1 MAVEIKGLLA
11 PVVTPFDEEGEVD
24 EKVLRDLIQFM
35 VGKKVHALFPL
46 GSVGQG
52 PVMRTD
58 QRIRVAE
65 ILVEEVRGR
74 VPIVLHVGAPDTFT
88 TIELAKHA
96 AKIKVEAVAI
106 VPPYYYPH
114 DEWELTEHLKAVA
127 KEIRLPIILYNN
139 PAYSGTNVTPELA
152 LRLLEKIPSI
162 AGIKVAHDNLFMTL
176 EYLRLLPNSFVVLQ
190 GFNIYLLPTVPLGVK
205 GSVDPSTA
213 IFPEVSLKLWDAIE
227 KKNYE
232 EAWILQRRMNDIFSM
247 FFGLFQ
253 KVGRSVYQEVLR
265 LRGFDVKLYPRWK
278 AHPMTDEQKQY
289 VRQVIEKTRAFEA

>member
-1 MAVEIKGLLA
+1 MAFDIKGLLA
-11 PVVTPFDEEGEVD
+11 PVVTPFDEQGEVD
-24 EKVLRDLIQFM
+24 EKVLRDLIRFM
-35 VGKKVHALFPL
+35 IGKKVHALFPL

-74 VPIVLHVGAPDTFT
+74 VPIIVHVGTPDTQT

-96 AKIKVEAVAI
+96 AGLRVEAVAI

-114 DEWELTEHLKAVA
+114 DEYELTQHLQAVA
-127 KEIRLPIILYNN
+127 KEIQLPILLYNN
-139 PAYSGTNVTPELA
+139 PAYSGVNVTPELA
-152 LRLLEKIPSI
+152 VRLVEKIPSI
-162 AGIKVAHDNLFMTL
+162 AGMKVAHDNLFMTL
-176 EYLRLLPNSFVVLQ
+176 EYLRLLPSSFVVLQ

-213 IFPEVSLKLWDAIE
+213 IFPEVSLKLWDAIQNR
-227 KKNYE
+227 NYE
-232 EAWILQRRMNDIFSM
+232 EALVLQRRMNEIFSM
-247 FFGLFQ
+247 FYGLFQ

-278 AHPMTDEQKQY
+278 AHPMTEEQKHT
-289 VRQVIEKTRAFEA
+289 VRQVIERTRAFEA